1 MLGKIFDNLYVYR
14 VKKEILAQARDNA
27 FVEYIFN
34 KAGMRE
40 RLIELYRGSYH
51 SSKVESTFLSAIY
64 VLEETAVDESV
75 PMEIREECITLLAQR
90 LIKAQSNRSFW
101 MSHIM
106 ILGHAEETVHEW
118 MMKKK
123 REDDSD

>member
-14 VKKEILAQARDNA
+14 VKKEILAQSADNA

-34 KAGMRE
+34 IQGMKE
-40 RLIELYRGSYH
+40 RLIELYRGAYYSF
-51 SSKVESTFLSAIY
+51 KKESTFLSAIY
-64 VLEETAVDESV
+64 VLEEAAGNESV

-90 LIKAQSNRSFW
+90 LIKAQSNRAFW
-101 MSHIM
+101 RSHIM

-118 MMKKK
+118 MMSKK
-123 REDDSD
+123 ENDSDE